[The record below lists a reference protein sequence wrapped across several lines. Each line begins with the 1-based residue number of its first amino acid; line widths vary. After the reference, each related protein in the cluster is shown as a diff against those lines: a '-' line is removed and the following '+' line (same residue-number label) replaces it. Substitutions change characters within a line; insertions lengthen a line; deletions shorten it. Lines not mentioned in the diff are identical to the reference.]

1 MKLRIKRWKVVH
13 IASEVSSFLWSDHLR
28 SVVML
33 QRRGEEGGEL
43 MFVGT

>member
-1 MKLRIKRWKVVH
+1 MKLRIKRWRAVR

-28 SVVML
+28 SVVIL
-33 QRRGEEGGEL
+33 RRRGKEGGEL